1 MANQIVNQ
9 QEDKGSSSQSCGF
22 SSSLVWMWEFDHKE
36 GWGPKNWCFWR
47 MVLEKTL
54 KSPLDWIEIKPVHPE
69 GNQFIGRTDAEAEVP
84 VFRPPDAKNWLTGKD
99 PDAEK
104 DRRQENKGMRWL
116 DGITDS
122 MDMSLSKV
130 WELVMDGEAWCA
142 AVHGV
147 TMTRT
152 RLSNW
157 TDWHVTDC
165 CTAEANTML

>member
-99 PDAEK
+99 PDAGK
-104 DRRQENKGMRWL
+104 DWRQEEKGTTEDEMVGCHHPL
-116 DGITDS
+116 E
-122 MDMSLSKV
+122 DMSLSKL
-130 WELVMDGEAWCA
+130 WELMMDREAWRT
-142 AVHGV
+142 AVYGV
-147 TMTRT
+147 TESDTNEQ
-152 RLSNW
+152 LNW
-157 TDWHVTDC
+157 TEHNIV
-165 CTAEANTML
+165 N